1 MPKKKRIK
9 ITTVKQEPKITVS
22 TADERDTP
30 LFCFKHFEAR
40 NFKKDRKGVFFEFV
54 KRLQKISELGWNKI
68 STEKRHGFGYELI
81 ERKEMNDGI
90 KNRISKIATPDTKV
104 YVFRAEGDN
113 LPFIGYRVDNIF
125 HIIAV
130 AASFKDFYNHG

>member
-9 ITTVKQEPKITVS
+9 ICANKQEPKIEVS
-22 TADERDTP
+22 ATDDKDTP
-30 LFCFKHFEAR
+30 LFCFRHFEAR
-40 NFKKDRKGVFFEFV
+40 NFKSDHKGVFLEFV

-68 STEKRHGFGYELI
+68 STEKKHGFGYELI
-81 ERKEMNDGI
+81 EKKEMDAGI
-90 KNRISKIATPDTKV
+90 KSRIEKIATPDTKV
-104 YVFRAEGDN
+104 YVFRAECDN

-130 AASFKDFYNHG
+130 AASFKEFYKHG